1 MIRLPSKVAAL
12 AAGMLMTL
20 ACQAQSPTQQPARET
35 PASSTTPSA
44 QSPTVGAW
52 RKVSDAQFNQQYR
65 FSMLPGVAAAGGKWA
80 VYDYQAGKTVCCLV
94 VVGPEISEAELTAT
108 TAFRARGSPIWST
121 AGTWTPRRTGPACSC
136 CAPKAPCSTTN
147 SRTWP
152 TSWAACCCPPR
163 PGGGAAHAGT
173 RWPALQRDA
182 QGCAAGQRRRH
193 GACLCAASGPGWQA
207 PGGRGSLRD
216 LLSAIVARRVLRRR
230 WRQA

>member
-65 FSMLPGVAAAGGKWA
+65 FSMLPGVAAAGGKWR
-80 VYDYQAGKTVCCLV
+80 YDYQAGKTVCCLV
-94 VVGPEISEAELTAT
+94 VVGPEISEAELDSNYGIPGPWITDLVNGWNLDA
-108 TAFRARGSPIWST
+108 APYRPRVQLLRRRRLLDYEFSDMADELGGLLPAQARAV
-121 AGTWTPRRTGPACSC
+121 APRTLELDGQRYSVTRRMPLASDDGMVHAY
-136 CAPKAPCSTTN
+136 AL
-147 SRTWP
+147 
-152 TSWAACCCPPR
+152 R
-163 PGGGAAHAGT
+163 P
-173 RWPALQRDA
+173 A
-182 QGCAAGQRRRH
+182 QGGK
-193 GACLCAASGPGWQA
+193 

>member
-20 ACQAQSPTQQPARET
+20 ACQAQSPTQQPARGD
-35 PASSTTPSA
+35 ARVVDNAIGAVAYRRRLAQGVRCAVQSA
-44 QSPTVGAW
+44 IP
-52 RKVSDAQFNQQYR
+52 

-94 VVGPEISEAELTAT
+94 VVGPEISEAELDSNYGIPGPWITDLVNGWNLDA
-108 TAFRARGSPIWST
+108 APYR
-121 AGTWTPRRTGPACSC
+121 PACSC

-163 PGGGAAHAGT
+163 RAVAPRTLELDGQRYSVTRKDVPLASDDGMVHAY
-173 RWPALQRDA
+173 ALRPA
-182 QGCAAGQRRRH
+182 QGGKPLAVEVPYG
-193 GACLCAASGPGWQA
+193 
-207 PGGRGSLRD
+207 
-216 LLSAIVARRVLRRR
+216 IY
-230 WRQA
+230 

>member
-65 FSMLPGVAAAGGKWA
+65 FSMLPGVVAAGGKRA
-80 VYDYQAGKTVCCLV
+80 VYDYQAGKIVCCLV
-94 VVGPEISEAELTAT
+94 VVGPEISEAELDSNYGIPGPWITDLVNGWNLDA
-108 TAFRARGSPIWST
+108 APYRPRVQLLRAEGALLDYEFSDM
-121 AGTWTPRRTGPACSC
+121 ADELGGLLLPAQ
-136 CAPKAPCSTTN
+136 A
-147 SRTWP
+147 
-152 TSWAACCCPPR
+152 
-163 PGGGAAHAGT
+163 GGGAAHAGT

-193 GACLCAASGPGWQA
+193 GACLCAASGPGRQA